1 MRQRMWI
8 ELLNHPGKANVV
20 VDVLSRKSYGFMST
34 LKVMQVELFSN
45 LNALQVQ
52 FQALES
58 RILLANFNVQPDL
71 IERIKSSQ

>member
-1 MRQRMWI
+1 MWI

-20 VDVLSRKSYGFMST
+20 ADVLSRKSYGFMST

-58 RILLANFNVQPDL
+58 GILLANFNVQPDL